1 MSDSRTPRIFA
12 VVLAAGQSRR
22 FGTTKQLELING
34 EPMVYRAASL
44 ARNICGEN
52 SLLVVGSDWQK
63 VVAAADGQCQF
74 MLRNE
79 KYVDGIGSSIACAA
93 NALSDSA
100 DALLILLADQALVDE
115 DHLNA
120 MLAAWSGGDEEII
133 ATAFAGAQGPPVLM
147 PRSSFSD
154 LAKLS
159 GDVGAKKLLDSG
171 DYKVSTIWC
180 DAAGIDI
187 DRPEDLSN
195 LSGP

>member
-1 MSDSRTPRIFA
+1 MWAGGNGANGNDNANYDGYVSSRFTI
-12 VVLAAGQSRR
+12 G
-22 FGTTKQLELING
+22 
-34 EPMVYRAASL
+34 
-44 ARNICGEN
+44 
-52 SLLVVGSDWQK
+52 
-63 VVAAADGQCQF
+63 VAAWHPDDAETFDEA
-74 MLRNE
+74 ML
-79 KYVDGIGSSIACAA
+79 G
-93 NALSDSA
+93 
-100 DALLILLADQALVDE
+100 ADQALVDK

-195 LSGP
+195 LTGP